1 MATYRFTFIGE
12 DKTVYL
18 SSPIVFTPSD
28 LVIDT
33 MAPNS
38 FSILSTDILEQ
49 FPKRSVRNQENKPL
63 DELKEEA
70 TRQVYKCNK
79 DTLRTPDQWYRKAF
93 LLDLEKAHKLTQTL
107 DDITERKTIMGQSG

>member
-33 MAPNS
+33 LAPNS

-79 DTLRTPDQWYRKAF
+79 EAIRAPDQWYMKA
-93 LLDLEKAHKLTQTL
+93 LKMDLEKAHKLTQTL
-107 DDITERKTIMGQSG
+107 DDIKQK